1 MDSLRSLIPSPS
13 GLFAFEAAARH
24 GSFTRA
30 AEELGVTQA
39 AISYSIRQLETALG
53 VTLFHRRHRGIALT
67 ENGERF
73 FHDLAIGLAHIR
85 RSAETLKRQR
95 GDRHVTLSAST
106 AFAGYWMVPR
116 LAQLREA
123 HPEIDLRL
131 QTSDKDV
138 DLRAEG
144 ISLGVRLGD
153 GEWPAYEAA
162 LIAREEIFPVCSP
175 ALLEGPHPLN
185 APEDLRHYSLLH
197 VDWTPFMEET
207 GDWKLWLMAAG
218 LEKVVDVSRGP
229 RFSHTN
235 LALQAAVHGQG
246 VVIGSQAL
254 AGDDLAAGRLVR
266 PFGMSVPVNFC
277 YFVVT
282 TPAAARLPKVA
293 AFKDWLLAEA
303 AGQELRGNTKER

>member
-1 MDSLRSLIPSPS
+1 MESLRSLIPSPS

-39 AISYSIRQLETALG
+39 AVSYAIRQLETALG

-116 LAQLREA
+116 LARLRDA

-153 GEWPAYEAA
+153 GAWPAYDSA

-175 ALLEGPHPLN
+175 AYLQAAGAPH
-185 APEDLRHYSLLH
+185 DLTELARQKLIHLDEPFRPSPSWR
-197 VDWTPFMEET
+197 DWFA
-207 GDWKLWLMAAG
+207 AAG
-218 LEKVVDVSRGP
+218 LDLGDDRGQGL
-229 RFSHTN
+229 RLN
-235 LALQAAVHGQG
+235 DYALVLQAALEGQG
-246 VVIGSQAL
+246 VALGWQHLTAPLVERGLLLRPLPQRQATG
-254 AGDDLAAGRLVR
+254 AGFYVVWPKDQTLSPQATTVR
-266 PFGMSVPVNFC
+266 
-277 YFVVT
+277 
-282 TPAAARLPKVA
+282 
-293 AFKDWLLAEA
+293 DWILTA
-303 AGQELRGNTKER
+303 

>member
-144 ISLGVRLGD
+144 ISLGVRLGN

-162 LIAREEIFPVCSP
+162 LIAPEEIFPICSP
-175 ALLEGPHPLN
+175 AYLQAAGAPH
-185 APEDLRHYSLLH
+185 DLAELARHKLIHLDEPFRPSPTWR
-197 VDWTPFMEET
+197 DWFA
-207 GDWKLWLMAAG
+207 AAG
-218 LEKVVDVSRGP
+218 LDQADRGGGL
-229 RFSHTN
+229 RLN
-235 LALQAAVHGQG
+235 DYALVLQAVLEGQG
-246 VVIGSQAL
+246 VALGWQHLTAPLVERGLLIRPLSQSQFTG
-254 AGDDLAAGRLVR
+254 AGFYIVWPKGQTLSPQAATVRDWILAA
-266 PFGMSVPVNFC
+266 
-277 YFVVT
+277 
-282 TPAAARLPKVA
+282 
-293 AFKDWLLAEA
+293 
-303 AGQELRGNTKER
+303 